1 MLTVTTRVYVDPSD
15 ARNDYPLGQQVTIEA
30 VVTSAGADYDPT
42 DLVMQIRAPDGTT
55 RTYKQSLAQF
65 TKTSTGH
72 YFRVQTLDKAGRWE
86 YRFTA
91 TGTIRGTSG
100 DVVINVDPSNF
111 SMI

>member
-30 VVTSAGADYDPT
+30 VVTLAGVDYDPD
-42 DLVMQIRAPDGTT
+42 DLTLQQRSPIGTN
-55 RTYKQSLAQF
+55 RTYKYSSTQL
-65 TKTSTGH
+65 TKSSVGH
-72 YFRVQTLDKAGRWE
+72 YSRTLILDKAGRWE

-91 TGTIRGTSG
+91 TGGVRGTSG

-111 SMI
+111 SMV